1 MQAPLRLVAR
11 AKIASSLLLSDFN
24 KKRSQVLDDMSNFK
38 EKRRSIAKQVSI
50 RRKKIRQWEKFLAVK
65 S

>member
-1 MQAPLRLVAR
+1 MQAPLRHVAR

-24 KKRSQVLDDMSNFK
+24 KQRSQVLDDMSNFK
-38 EKRRSIAKQVSI
+38 EKRHSIAKHVSI
-50 RRKKIRQWEKFLAVK
+50 RRKKIRQLEKFLVVE